1 MFDRHFKVWPR
12 RTPHHLSVPET
23 NLSFNLDVTA
33 RRFPGRTATVFYG
46 GTMSYAGLH
55 DQVERLAGYLQ
66 RRLGVAKGERVLL
79 YMQNSP
85 QFIIAYYAILRADA
99 VVVPVNPMNRTAE
112 MEHFV
117 ADTGARVALLGQELL
132 PALRPLLGAGGLEHA
147 VVACYAEYADPAFD
161 LGAPDAVRQPPL
173 AALDAPGAV
182 AWRDALAAGETAS
195 PATAGPDDWAVFPY
209 SSGTTG
215 NPKGCM
221 HTHRTVMVPMLS
233 GLAWS
238 PMTADSPHLVTLP
251 LFHVTGMQAAM
262 NAPIYTGS
270 TLVIMSRWDRRLAA
284 QLIAR
289 HRIGRWR
296 SIATMAIDLVND
308 PECASFDLSSLEA
321 IGGGGAAMPEVIAER
336 LRALTGLDYI
346 EGYGLSET
354 MASTHINPVEH
365 PKRQCLGIP
374 IFDVDSRVVSVDDGR
389 ELPPGEVGE
398 ILIHGPQ
405 LFKGYWKDPAGTAAA
420 FTELDGKR
428 FFRTG
433 DLGYYDEDG
442 YFFIVD
448 RVKRMINA
456 SGFKVWPTEVE
467 ALMLRHPAIAEV
479 VVFAAPDAR
488 RGETVK
494 ACLTLRQ
501 GHEDTVSGQD
511 VIDWCRANMAA
522 YKCPTIVEVRT
533 DLPRSATGKLQWREL
548 QEAEWRA

>member
-23 NLSFNLDVTA
+23 TLSFNLEVTA
-33 RRFPGRTATVFYG
+33 RRHPGRAAIVYYG
-46 GTMSYAGLH
+46 RTLTYADLH
-55 DQVERLAGYLQ
+55 EQVERLAGYL
-66 RRLGVAKGERVLL
+66 RNRLGVAKGDRVLL

-85 QFIIAYYAILRADA
+85 QFVIGYYAILRADA
-99 VVVPVNPMNRTAE
+99 VVVPVNPMNRTTE

-132 PALRPLLGAGGLEHA
+132 PVIQPLLGRTGLEHA
-147 VVACYAEYADPAFD
+147 VVASYAEYADPAFD
-161 LGAPDAVRQPPL
+161 LPVPDAVKAPPRADL
-173 AALDAPGAV
+173 GAGAV
-182 AWRDALAAGETAS
+182 PWRDALAAGETAAPS
-195 PATAGPDDWAVFPY
+195 TTQPDDWAVFPY

-221 HTHRTVMVPMLS
+221 HTHRTVMMPLVA
-233 GLAWS
+233 GLVWS
-238 PMTADSPHLVTLP
+238 PMAPDSTHLVTLP

-262 NAPIYTGS
+262 NQPIYMGCTM
-270 TLVIMSRWDRRLAA
+270 VIMSRWDRRVAA
-284 QLIAR
+284 ELIQR
-289 HRIGRWR
+289 HRVGRWR
-296 SIATMAIDLVND
+296 SITTMAIDFVND
-308 PECASFDLSSLEA
+308 PEIRRFDLSSLEA
-321 IGGGGAAMPEVIAER
+321 IGGGGAAMPEVIAGR
-336 LRALTGLDYI
+336 LREVTGLDYI

-354 MASTHINPVEH
+354 AASTHINPVEH

-374 IFDVDSRVVSVDDGR
+374 IFDVDSRVVSVEDGR

-405 LFKGYWKDPAGTAAA
+405 LFKGYWNDPQGTAEA
-420 FTELDGKR
+420 FIELDGKR

-479 VVFAAPDAR
+479 CVIASPDAR

-494 ACLTLRQ
+494 ACVILRDSHS
-501 GHEDTVSGQD
+501 GSVGEED
-511 VIDWCRANMAA
+511 IIAWCRANMAA
-522 YKCPTIVEVRT
+522 YKCPSRVEIR
-533 DLPRSATGKLQWREL
+533 DALPRSATGKLQWREL
-548 QEAEWRA
+548 QEQEWSA